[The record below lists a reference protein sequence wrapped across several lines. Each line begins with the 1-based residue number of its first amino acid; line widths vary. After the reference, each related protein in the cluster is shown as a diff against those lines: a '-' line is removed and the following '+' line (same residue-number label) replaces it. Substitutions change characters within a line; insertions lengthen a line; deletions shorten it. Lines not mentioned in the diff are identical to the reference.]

1 MRPLGDQFTHIA
13 IYNGDRGKQTLQNL
27 IMTNDWSK
35 HTTEQCRVDALRDD
49 HKMDLAKSQKSTC
62 SSSAPMSS
70 IGDNRDSSDDEY
82 SSGSS
87 HDGEGADQVEST
99 PYASEKQKK
108 MDPSRGSALHG
119 SIPNQIHEVTA
130 DLYHTLSIIV
140 ESQHSDPFA
149 SSRLSRSQVNALAT
163 NSASVAQDIL
173 VADDFQKN
181 GDSSDIVHIVG
192 EDSND
197 SASFLNSNQVKD
209 FESAAGVTAA
219 AGGEELTEDWM
230 HLFEHVQYLQ
240 DTYQDILNQAV
251 LSGRQTATIG
261 NSEGLNTSNIIT
273 TQKRLSVA
281 PESIAEAERM
291 TKEIGMHISCLLYSL
306 TLPCD
311 GDDGDNDDEY
321 TNLCLSSLLPA
332 LSIHI
337 LLTFHLHLLLLLLPS
352 CYRMI

>member
-1 MRPLGDQFTHIA
+1 MRPLGDRFTHIA

-35 HTTEQCRVDALRDD
+35 HTTEQCRVDASRDD
-49 HKMDLAKSQKSTC
+49 HKMDLAKSQKGTC
-62 SSSAPMSS
+62 SGSVPLSP
-70 IGDNRDSSDDEY
+70 IGDNEDSSDDEY

-140 ESQHSDPFA
+140 ESQHSNPFA
-149 SSRLSRSQVNALAT
+149 SARLSRSQVNALAT
-163 NSASVAQDIL
+163 TSASAAQDIL
-173 VADDFQKN
+173 VADDIQKN
-181 GDSSDIVHIVG
+181 GDDSDIVHIVG

-197 SASFLNSNQVKD
+197 SANFFYSNQVKD
-209 FESAAGVTAA
+209 SESTAGVTAA

-251 LSGRQTATIG
+251 LSGRQTI
-261 NSEGLNTSNIIT
+261 EGLNTSNIIT
-273 TQKRLSVA
+273 TQTRLSFA

-311 GDDGDNDDEY
+311 GDNNNDDEY

-337 LLTFHLHLLLLLLPS
+337 LLTFHLLLFLLLLPS
-352 CYRMI
+352 